1 MLRLDDLQV
10 FIQTAEAGSF
20 SAAARQLD
28 LTPSLASSCIQRLER
43 ELGARLFVRSTRRLR
58 LSEDGERYLPH
69 ARSILGA
76 VQGGQQ
82 VLAQERQEIS
92 GTLRLSAPSDLGRNV
107 LVPWLDEF
115 QQMHPAL
122 SLHLRIS
129 DQTADFFQQ
138 SLDAVI
144 RYGVLADSGLVSL
157 PLASDNR
164 RTLCAAPAYLERF
177 GHPKTPSELRQHN
190 CLRYVMSEF
199 TYEKWSFELPDGVQ
213 SVAVCGNRVSDDA
226 DVVRRWA
233 VAGLGMIYKSRLD
246 LFADIAAGRL
256 VEVFPAKYG
265 EPAPLQLVSAHRSA
279 VTPALQKLRDFL
291 QGCCRER
298 MPAASA

>member
-20 SAAARQLD
+20 TAAARQLD
-28 LTPSLASSCIQRLER
+28 LAPSLASSCIQRLER
-43 ELGARLFVRSTRRLR
+43 ELGVRLFVRSTRSLR

-82 VLAQERQEIS
+82 VLAQDRQEVS
-92 GTLRLSAPSDLGRNV
+92 GTLRLSAPSDFGRNV

-115 QQMHPAL
+115 QQLHPAL

-129 DQTADFFQQ
+129 DQMADFFQQ

-157 PLASDNR
+157 PLAPDNR
-164 RTLCAAPAYLERF
+164 RTLCAAPVYLQRF
-177 GHPKTPSELRQHN
+177 GIPQTPNELRQHN
-190 CLRYVMSEF
+190 CLRYVMSEL
-199 TYEKWSFELPDGVQ
+199 THEKWSFHLPDGVQ
-213 SVAVCGNRVSDDA
+213 SVAVSGNRVSDDA

-233 VAGLGMIYKSRLD
+233 VAGLGLIYKSRLD
-246 LFADIAAGRL
+246 LFADIEAGRL
-256 VEVFPAKYG
+256 IEVFPAHSG
-265 EPAPLQLVSAHRSA
+265 EPTPLQLVSAHRSA
-279 VTPALQKLRDFL
+279 VTPALQKLREFL
-291 QGCCRER
+291 QSCCQER
-298 MPAASA
+298 MPAPSL